1 MNIHLLSKALVPL
14 VFCMA
19 VLLQTGF
26 ARANSSP
33 EQSHPVKEKSSHS
46 AAAGN
51 THAAA
56 NDKDLILAKNTLTTQ
71 YLLSGWGKVDGPYT
85 WFTVSTYFNNEQISP
100 SGKLFN
106 LVSASGAMDCDAKSY
121 FYYRMSYLIF
131 DAKSKILAEVYSEKS
146 KSEVMAIDAPTL
158 ESSVQAVV
166 CK

>member
-121 FYYRMSYLIF
+121 FYYRMSYLFF

>member
-1 MNIHLLSKALVPL
+1 VNIHLLSKALVPL

-26 ARANSSP
+26 AQANSSP

-51 THAAA
+51 AHAAA

-71 YLLSGWGKVDGPYT
+71 YLLSGWGKVDGPYI
-85 WFTVSTYFNNEQISP
+85 WFTVSTHFNNEQISP

-121 FYYRMSYLIF
+121 FYYRMSYLFF
-131 DAKSKILAEVYSEKS
+131 DAKSKVLAEVYSEKS
-146 KSEVMAIDAPTL
+146 KSEVMAIEAPTL
-158 ESSVQAVV
+158 ESSVQGVV